1 MPDTGPWRKITMKYV
16 KAAQTSDLTTGS
28 KKKILMEGK
37 EILLTNI
44 ADQYY
49 AIDNKCPH
57 MGGSLFDGILE
68 EGHITCPR
76 HGSVF
81 DVKTGRLVENGKILF
96 LKLKVNN
103 TKSYPVKIEGTDILI
118 GIE

>member
-1 MPDTGPWRKITMKYV
+1 MANLGPWRKITMKYV
-16 KAAQTSDLTTGS
+16 KAARTSDLASGN
-28 KKKILMEGK
+28 KKKVILEGK

-68 EGHITCPR
+68 DSHITCPK

-81 DVKTGRLVENGKILF
+81 DVKTGNLVENGKILF

-103 TKSYPVKIEGTDILI
+103 TKSYPVKVEGTDILI
-118 GIE
+118 DID